1 MQFSIEDGLVPQ
13 EGFKPWT
20 TAIEDRNF
28 IMGPTCC
35 DRRDCEVIMMVGLP
49 ASGKTTWA
57 EKWVKEHPEKRYVL
71 LGTNLILDQMKVPG
85 LLRKNNY
92 GERFD
97 HLMDRATGIFNI
109 LISRA
114 ANTPRNYIID
124 QTNVYKSARKRKL
137 KPFAGFQKIAVVTF
151 PKPEELKRRSEKR
164 FKEMG
169 KEIPPDAVNAMLAN
183 FVLPKSKNMPGS
195 DEFFD
200 EVMYVELNR
209 DESCKYLEQMK
220 QDLASL
226 SNNNSSMLPHG
237 GCYRSLAGPPLQNQG
252 SSLTGS
258 GSHWQGSYS
267 PIPPCNYRIPIQV
280 NAASRETGLQGSLTS
295 FSGVYPSNQN
305 QHLPGAAS
313 SYGSYPNDQPIFLPR
328 DRAGYCGTYG
338 AIPRGNVGPYSEAGG
353 SYSRSNVEGNNNI
366 LLGAFPDP
374 YRSGVNHPS
383 PVANTRTVPFNYN
396 VHGGPYPDIGGPQSN
411 LLSSRMPTV
420 SHTPPTTF
428 YGTLAPYNG
437 TPSSR
442 PPLGNFPDNARL
454 RRRSSVTATMASTKP
469 EVPQCVVLNPA
480 DCDLDFNIKRDG
492 LGGFP
497 ICRGGFAYC
506 WSGAR
511 ANVGITGGKYCFG
524 CTVISEA
531 LLELLGIEQENV
543 CGLGISRGDDIVGN
557 LGVSDYSFGYGGRGK
572 FSNGGKLL
580 DYGQEFGIGDTVVCC
595 VDLENKPLA
604 SIGFSKNGKW
614 LDIATRFDAGPSG
627 LGVVDS
633 PPKDLAWESA
643 LFPHVLLKNV
653 KVKMHFSIEDGLVP
667 QEGFKPWATAIEDQN
682 FILGP
687 TCCDKRNCEV
697 IVMVGLPASGKT
709 TWTEK
714 RVKEHPEKRYVLLGK
729 NLFLDRIKVPGLLH
743 ENNDGRLHCLM
754 DQASRMLN
762 LMISRAAKTPR
773 NYIIVDEKNLC
784 RYRRRHRF
792 VPFLDFWKIAVIT
805 FPKPEELKKRF
816 EKIYKETGRITQPD
830 ALNSMLAKF
839 VLPGSDESFDETL
852 YVELNQDESCKYLEQ
867 MKQDFASLSNNN
879 PLMLPHGVSRRSLAG
894 PLQNQGSSLTGSGSD
909 RKLFYGPIPRCNCR
923 GILQF
928 LCVSVMGGN
937 LYQCRCLN
945 GSRNV
950 KVTSCCMAGERIDL
964 KSFLDKLPTL
974 TEGDDI
980 TFVLE

>member
-1 MQFSIEDGLVPQ
+1 MTSMKEEPLEEGKPQAKKARTESYVSASSVKPEVPERVVLNPADCDLDFNIGSVGLVGSALYEKGFAYCWSGARANVGITGGKYCFGCTIISEQPVDMEDTAPDQQHVCRLGISRGDNMVRNLGESEHSFGYGGTGKFSNGEKFLDYGQKFGIGDTVVCYFDLENKPLASIGFSKNGEWLGTAFLFNAGPLGLGVVDSPLKDLPWESALFPHVLLKNVVVRMQFSIEDGLVPQ
-13 EGFKPWT
+13 EGFKPWA

-151 PKPEELKRRSEKR
+151 PKPEELKRRSDKR

-280 NAASRETGLQGSLTS
+280 NAASRETGLQGSLSS

-313 SYGSYPNDQPIFLPR
+313 SYGSYPNDQPSFLPR
-328 DRAGYCGTYG
+328 DSAAYCETYG
-338 AIPRGNVGPYSEAGG
+338 AIPRGNVGPYSEVGG
-353 SYSRSNVEGNNNI
+353 SYSGSNVEGNNNI
-366 LLGAFPDP
+366 LPGAFPDP
-374 YRSGVNHPS
+374 YRSGMNHPS
-383 PVANTRTVPFNYN
+383 PVANTRTEPFNYN

-420 SHTPPTTF
+420 SHTPRTTF

-442 PPLGNFPDNARL
+442 PPLGNFPDNAR
-454 RRRSSVTATMASTKP
+454 
-469 EVPQCVVLNPA
+469 
-480 DCDLDFNIKRDG
+480 
-492 LGGFP
+492 
-497 ICRGGFAYC
+497 Y
-506 WSGAR
+506 
-511 ANVGITGGKYCFG
+511 
-524 CTVISEA
+524 
-531 LLELLGIEQENV
+531 
-543 CGLGISRGDDIVGN
+543 
-557 LGVSDYSFGYGGRGK
+557 
-572 FSNGGKLL
+572 
-580 DYGQEFGIGDTVVCC
+580 
-595 VDLENKPLA
+595 
-604 SIGFSKNGKW
+604 
-614 LDIATRFDAGPSG
+614 
-627 LGVVDS
+627 
-633 PPKDLAWESA
+633 
-643 LFPHVLLKNV
+643 
-653 KVKMHFSIEDGLVP
+653 
-667 QEGFKPWATAIEDQN
+667 
-682 FILGP
+682 
-687 TCCDKRNCEV
+687 
-697 IVMVGLPASGKT
+697 
-709 TWTEK
+709 
-714 RVKEHPEKRYVLLGK
+714 
-729 NLFLDRIKVPGLLH
+729 
-743 ENNDGRLHCLM
+743 
-754 DQASRMLN
+754 
-762 LMISRAAKTPR
+762 
-773 NYIIVDEKNLC
+773 
-784 RYRRRHRF
+784 
-792 VPFLDFWKIAVIT
+792 
-805 FPKPEELKKRF
+805 
-816 EKIYKETGRITQPD
+816 ITQ
-830 ALNSMLAKF
+830 
-839 VLPGSDESFDETL
+839 
-852 YVELNQDESCKYLEQ
+852 
-867 MKQDFASLSNNN
+867 
-879 PLMLPHGVSRRSLAG
+879 H
-894 PLQNQGSSLTGSGSD
+894 
-909 RKLFYGPIPRCNCR
+909 PR
-923 GILQF
+923 
-928 LCVSVMGGN
+928 
-937 LYQCRCLN
+937 YY
-945 GSRNV
+945 
-950 KVTSCCMAGERIDL
+950 
-964 KSFLDKLPTL
+964 
-974 TEGDDI
+974 
-980 TFVLE
+980 